1 MSARNSSHRRT
12 FPHQLMVKVR
22 VHPRI
27 EVTKW
32 SLYHNSSL
40 STKTLI
46 LDDVELNFPKQ
57 ATVHEIS
64 QSSWQYI
71 QKCETTCLPDM
82 GVNKE
87 DRVLHNG
94 VHLMAD
100 KNLVDYGIQK
110 DVNLVTIR
118 RLFVV
123 EGELH

>member
-1 MSARNSSHRRT
+1 
-12 FPHQLMVKVR
+12 MVKVR

-71 QKCETTCLPDM
+71 QKCETTCL
-82 GVNKE
+82 
-87 DRVLHNG
+87 
-94 VHLMAD
+94 HLMAD